1 MPKSRASEFRSVDKE
16 NFQREFPRL
25 TGLRPPAIVFVNLCD
40 KQSTDT
46 AKMPSKAP
54 RLLFKQL
61 KGFKAISDDD
71 KIETSAFLIAAREV
85 VALIGEY
92 MIQYFE
98 CEPEQTH
105 NDACCVGPSLNFYCF
120 HKYRMKWGR
129 ERRGGGEVERNWTFG
144 ENN

>member
-1 MPKSRASEFRSVDKE
+1 
-16 NFQREFPRL
+16 
-25 TGLRPPAIVFVNLCD
+25 
-40 KQSTDT
+40 
-46 AKMPSKAP
+46 MPSKAP

-105 NDACCVGPSLNFYCF
+105 KDACCVGPSLNFYCF
-120 HKYRMKWGR
+120 DKYRMKWGR
-129 ERRGGGEVERNWTFG
+129 ERRGGGGLSEIGHSVKIIDKATQPPQKWILILSALNCLCGAHNDFFWFPALIWC
-144 ENN
+144 NNQC